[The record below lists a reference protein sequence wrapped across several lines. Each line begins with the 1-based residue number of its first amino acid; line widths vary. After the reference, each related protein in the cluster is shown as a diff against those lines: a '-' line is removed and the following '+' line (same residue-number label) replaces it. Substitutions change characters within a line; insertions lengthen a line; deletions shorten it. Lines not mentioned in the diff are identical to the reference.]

1 MTTWLRVL
9 VERRARRAN
18 PSFSLSLSLS
28 PTVFYLKHFYSFS
41 NQQKTQHWYFGN
53 WLQINN
59 QQQYTW
65 YTITTNHSQLPCGY
79 TSCLVL
85 QDTCC
90 LPPSIYVLL
99 QVCIIGILIQYQ
111 EASYSILFIVQYI
124 YCLLL
129 TTNCLY
135 SCLQII
141 EPHLLGLSYYHL
153 LGSQSNIM
161 QYHNIINTIPHSTS
175 IMYVILL
182 QTITK

>member
-1 MTTWLRVL
+1 MTTWLRAL
-9 VERRARRAN
+9 VEERARRTN
-18 PSFSLSLSLS
+18 PSFFLSLS
-28 PTVFYLKHFYSFS
+28 PTVFYFIHFLTNRKHD
-41 NQQKTQHWYFGN
+41 TGI
-53 WLQINN
+53 LA
-59 QQQYTW
+59 TGCRL
-65 YTITTNHSQLPCGY
+65 TTSSSIHGIQLLPIIVSY
-79 TSCLVL
+79 PVVTHLVL
-85 QDTCC
+85 STKTRVAYH
-90 LPPSIYVLL
+90 PVSILL
-99 QVCIIGILIQYQ
+99 QVCIIEILIQYQ
-111 EASYSILFIVQYI
+111 KVSYSILFIVQYI

-129 TTNCLY
+129 TTICLY